1 MAELLCAYNV
11 SRSVRPDLNSKDCGA
26 RAEFRV
32 QDENYCSIHYNHVIG
47 RVVFC
52 GKCERPLYN
61 FTIVELSEHF
71 CGALRAGGDC
81 MCFEHEYYCTCE
93 QDASD
98 LFDTFEY
105 GLDVEVAEQYGDR
118 VY

>member
-1 MAELLCAYNV
+1 
-11 SRSVRPDLNSKDCGA
+11 
-26 RAEFRV
+26 
-32 QDENYCSIHYNHVIG
+32 
-47 RVVFC
+47 
-52 GKCERPLYN
+52 
-61 FTIVELSEHF
+61 VELSEHF